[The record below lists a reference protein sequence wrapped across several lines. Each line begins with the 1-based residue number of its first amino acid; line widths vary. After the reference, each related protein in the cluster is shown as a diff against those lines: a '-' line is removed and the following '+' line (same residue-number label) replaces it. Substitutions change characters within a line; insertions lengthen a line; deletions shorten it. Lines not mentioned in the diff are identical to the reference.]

1 MAVHLS
7 DQLFI
12 GHLLSAGRALPA
24 GCGPVTHL
32 RSSDMARG
40 TESSPGRIHRL
51 YDPGYRPG
59 HHRDNCRVPGRIIRF
74 YQVLNRKTEYE
85 LYPSIQNAKA
95 APLLQKDGFSLGKMK
110 GEFEMAKHRLN
121 KYERETILLT
131 SEGDDTWDI
140 YTFNTDLKNRL
151 RKFAAQHPDLCK
163 LKEENKELGSVSYTI
178 QKSRVS
184 IRLIAPYSEAR
195 RKAASEYGKIHGI
208 RKSSNVVND

>member
-1 MAVHLS
+1 M
-7 DQLFI
+7 
-12 GHLLSAGRALPA
+12 
-24 GCGPVTHL
+24 
-32 RSSDMARG
+32 
-40 TESSPGRIHRL
+40 
-51 YDPGYRPG
+51 
-59 HHRDNCRVPGRIIRF
+59 
-74 YQVLNRKTEYE
+74 NRKTEYE
-85 LYPSIQNAKA
+85 PYQSIQNAEA
-95 APLLQKDGFSLGKMK
+95 APLFQKDGSSLAKLK
-110 GEFEMAKHRLN
+110 GEIKMAKQRLN

-151 RKFAAQHPDLCK
+151 RKFAAQYPDLCK

-208 RKSSNVVND
+208 RKSSDVVND

>member
-1 MAVHLS
+1 MNH
-7 DQLFI
+7 
-12 GHLLSAGRALPA
+12 
-24 GCGPVTHL
+24 
-32 RSSDMARG
+32 
-40 TESSPGRIHRL
+40 
-51 YDPGYRPG
+51 
-59 HHRDNCRVPGRIIRF
+59 
-74 YQVLNRKTEYE
+74 KTEYE
-85 LYPSIQNAKA
+85 PYPSIQNAKA
-95 APLLQKDGFSLGKMK
+95 APLLQKDGFSLGTMK

-151 RKFAAQHPDLCK
+151 KRFAAQHPDLCK

-195 RKAASEYGKIHGI
+195 RKAASEYGKKNGFE
-208 RKSSNVVND
+208 KKAPD